1 MTSALW
7 VIHHLK
13 ALGLKCAN
21 FGRLSA
27 ATTWWRSRAKW
38 TKTLNSRYDSNM
50 THNIYNIHIIWLQ
63 ILFLIQCCKNFWDSP
78 TQNFQMIF
86 SPKCVGG
93 IKFLTSNSNSALNS
107 ASDSMWWYGVYIDI
121 IDDSHEDNDC
131 VGVKRY
137 IPWKPIQTVYK
148 SHIITYRPTQNL
160 TLNPNL
166 KSKFLFRLRIL
177 EKKSFENFA
186 WANLKKFLH
195 HWIRN
200 KICNHMMCILY
211 MLWVIYES

>member
-7 VIHHLK
+7 VIYHLK
-13 ALGLKCAN
+13 ALDLK
-21 FGRLSA
+21 FDIPGRLSS
-27 ATTWWRSRAKW
+27 ATTWWRSRANW
-38 TKTLNSRYDSNM
+38 TKTLKSRYDSNM

-78 TQNFQMIF
+78 TQNFQMVF

-148 SHIITYRPTQNL
+148 PHIVTYCPTQNL
-160 TLNPNL
+160 TLNSNL
-166 KSKFLFRLRIL
+166 KSKFLFRPRIL
-177 EKKSFENFA
+177 EKNSFENFA
-186 WANLKKFLH
+186 
-195 HWIRN
+195 
-200 KICNHMMCILY
+200 
-211 MLWVIYES
+211 